1 MHTHA
6 ACSHAIQSVS
16 TKNDAKEFISSL
28 LLTQSALQLFRAV
41 YVIFGA
47 TGGIGS
53 DLAKRLLAADS
64 KVILAADNGDKLSK
78 LKEKLGGGETQEIDV
93 MNSKQVCCFPCMHH
107 SSIHQAWH
115 ATWKCCIYTASSS
128 PYPILGIRTLAHTHD
143 RHPTNS
149 TRWSR

>member
-93 MNSKQVCCFPCMHH
+93 MNSKQVCCFRACITAVYTRHGMQPGNAAFILQALLLPH
-107 SSIHQAWH
+107 SWN
-115 ATWKCCIYTASSS
+115 TSSC
-128 PYPILGIRTLAHTHD
+128 THTH
-143 RHPTNS
+143 T
-149 TRWSR
+149 